1 MNPPEEHRI
10 PLGIRPT
17 NGFPFTAMTIDD
29 STMMRKLLIQILRGE
44 GFEMIAEADSG
55 RSALEIYSTLGK
67 KPDFIFL
74 DVEMPE
80 MNGIETMAELKKI
93 NPQIKVIMVTSI
105 TDESCV
111 RTLVELGI
119 SGYVVKPF
127 KREDLLL
134 RVARILGRNNY
145 QPT

>member
-10 PLGIRPT
+10 PLGIRTT

-55 RSALEIYSTLGK
+55 RSALEIYTTLEK

-93 NPQIKVIMVTSI
+93 NPQVKVIMVTSV
-105 TDESCV
+105 TDESAV
-111 RTLVELGI
+111 RKLVELGI
-119 SGYVVKPF
+119 GGYVVKPF
-127 KREDLLL
+127 KREDLLI
-134 RVARILGRNNY
+134 RVARILGRHNY
-145 QPT
+145 QPS

>member
-10 PLGIRPT
+10 PLGIRTT

-29 STMMRKLLIQILRGE
+29 SMMMRKLLIQILRGE

-55 RSALEIYSTLGK
+55 RSGLELYTALDK
-67 KPDFIFL
+67 KPDFVFL

-80 MNGIETMAELKKI
+80 MNGIETMAELKKV
-93 NPQIKVIMVTSI
+93 NPQVKVIMVTSV
-105 TDESCV
+105 TDERAV
-111 RTLVELGI
+111 RALVELGI
-119 SGYVVKPF
+119 GGYVVKPF

-145 QPT
+145 RPT